1 MIDRTASAPMPEIL
15 LLAAGLSRRFGS
27 PKLAARLEGRA
38 LLEIVLD
45 ELLPLGVAH
54 LRLVVGPGFAA
65 DFPAIRH
72 PSVAI
77 VTNERPADGLASS
90 IRVGMSGLRPEAPA
104 VMLCLA
110 DQAGVVHE
118 EYRRLIE
125 AWRARPEAPAAA
137 LYGSQVGAPAVFP
150 RAWFARLQALEGD
163 RGAGLL
169 LREGAA
175 GVTAVPMP
183 SAAFDVDTPADLD
196 RLVRGPSLPT

>member
-1 MIDRTASAPMPEIL
+1 MPEIL
-15 LLAAGLSRRFGS
+15 LLAAGLSRRFGT

-38 LLEIVLD
+38 LLEIVLE
-45 ELLPLGVAH
+45 ELLPLDVAH
-54 LRLVVGPGFAA
+54 LRLVVGADFAA
-65 DFPAIRH
+65 NFPSLRH

-90 IRVGMSGLRPEAPA
+90 IRVGMLGLRPEVPA

-110 DQAGVVHE
+110 DQVGIVRA

-125 AWRARPEAPAAA
+125 AWRARPQAPAAA
-137 LYGSQVGAPAVFP
+137 LYGSQLGAPAVFP
-150 RAWFARLQALEGD
+150 RTWFARLQALEGD
-163 RGAGLL
+163 RGAGPL

-196 RLVRGPSLPT
+196 RLVRGPRNPP